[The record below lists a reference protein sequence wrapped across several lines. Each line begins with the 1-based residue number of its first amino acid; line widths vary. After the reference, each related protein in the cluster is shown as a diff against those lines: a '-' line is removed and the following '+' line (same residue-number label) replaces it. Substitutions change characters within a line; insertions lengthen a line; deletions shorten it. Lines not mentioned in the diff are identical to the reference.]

1 MHHHQLLRLV
11 PDTVFRATRPGTRPQ
26 RPASR
31 PHHPSQAG
39 YSSRSLWHRVPNTLI
54 ALASVVT
61 FGFSAQSGEQ
71 PARARVDSVE
81 RVDVNEDGRVGDTTA
96 AASVS
101 LEPTISI
108 EGGTPTT
115 RTRALQAIGR
125 YVSNGFE
132 LPDLVLRFH
141 DDMNGCEGHR
151 GLFRLT
157 DGKPVIDLCFDEEFL
172 ALHELGHAWEYFNL
186 DDADRLVFQQS
197 IGAPTWNSP
206 DVPHKFRA
214 VEIAAETMAY
224 GLLSAP
230 AKPGS
235 NWNRRSA
242 RFEALTGGPPPR
254 QTSEV
259 IARQ

>member
-1 MHHHQLLRLV
+1 MHYRQLLRVV
-11 PDTVFRATRPGTRPQ
+11 PNSVFRATRPRTRPQ

-31 PHHPSQAG
+31 PQHPSQAG
-39 YSSRSLWHRVPNTLI
+39 LGSRCLWRRVSNTLI
-54 ALASVVT
+54 ALASVV
-61 FGFSAQSGEQ
+61 GFVFIAQREER
-71 PARARVDSVE
+71 PALARFDRVE
-81 RVDVNEDGRVGDTTA
+81 LVDVYDNGRVGDTGA
-96 AASVS
+96 AATVS

-115 RTRALQAIGR
+115 RTRALLAIGR
-125 YVSNGFE
+125 YVSNGYE

-151 GLFRLT
+151 GLFHLT

-230 AKPGS
+230 ATPGL

>member
-1 MHHHQLLRLV
+1 MHYRQLLRLV
-11 PDTVFRATRPGTRPQ
+11 PNTLFRATVPRTHPL

-31 PHHPSQAG
+31 PLHPSQAG
-39 YSSRSLWHRVPNTLI
+39 LGSHSLWHRVPKTLV
-54 ALASVVT
+54 ALASVVA
-61 FGFSAQSGEQ
+61 FGFIAQSGER
-71 PARARVDSVE
+71 PALARVDSVE
-81 RVDVNEDGRVGDTTA
+81 RVDVNDDGRVGDTTA

-108 EGGTPTT
+108 EGGTSSS
-115 RTRALQAIGR
+115 RTHALEAIGR
-125 YVSNGFE
+125 YVSNGYE
-132 LPDLVLRFH
+132 LPDLVLRLH

-151 GLFRLT
+151 GLFHFT

-186 DDADRLVFQQS
+186 DDADRIVFQQS

-206 DVPHKFRA
+206 NVPHKFRA
-214 VEIAAETMAY
+214 VEIAAETMAS

-230 AKPGS
+230 ATPGS

-242 RFEALTGGPPPR
+242 RFEALTGSPPPR

-259 IARQ
+259 TARR